1 MWEMPPTVWG
11 QTILVKPSQ
20 EPPELVL
27 SDFGKSSNAKF
38 ARKLVKAW
46 VVNAVGNNAYELED
60 LQLRHLG
67 VYHAK
72 DNRVFPR
79 RRQKINQGTLQQCG
93 HTSRQ
98 KWAPRW
104 VPYETASMVTDQ
116 APSGNYLIAPNDFV
130 DSGQESLDKEK
141 FKRV

>member
-60 LQLRHLG
+60 LQPC
-67 VYHAK
+67 V
-72 DNRVFPR
+72 
-79 RRQKINQGTLQQCG
+79 
-93 HTSRQ
+93 S
-98 KWAPRW
+98 
-104 VPYETASMVTDQ
+104 
-116 APSGNYLIAPNDFV
+116 
-130 DSGQESLDKEK
+130 
-141 FKRV
+141 